1 MTYTEVK
8 GIYVPIL
15 AAAVGAVLS
24 VLLGLGIAA
33 INRVNSNVQEFST
46 HVAVVDEQL
55 KSVNSTLTA
64 IHESQE
70 ALATHIGTLAGT
82 VTENKLMVNEH
93 EKRLDKIEA
102 GKH

>member
-33 INRVNSNVQEFST
+33 VNRVNANVQEFST

-55 KSVNSTLTA
+55 RNVNDTLDA
-64 IHESQE
+64 IHKSQE
-70 ALATHIGTLAGT
+70 TLSTHISALAEVGA
-82 VTENKLMVNEH
+82 ENKLMVNEH